1 MAVCG
6 SQFSLSLGMGGHVN
20 QERQENLWRK
30 LWGCIEVSGEDVAA
44 KQTKHFKKTLK
55 LIRTCKYGRLWQPI
69 FLPYWYR
76 RFCIWKLF
84 GITYIRH
91 VLECLCTIISYKY
104 TALWRH
110 RPTHA
115 LYSTNWPVLQNFI
128 QKLIKTLHVC
138 STLAMF
144 TGCFLNI
151 LDVLSHTAGSDTIF
165 ESSSFWGQYQ
175 CTKPQIAC

>member
-1 MAVCG
+1 MYYTYIQAH
-6 SQFSLSLGMGGHVN
+6 SAL
-20 QERQENLWRK
+20 
-30 LWGCIEVSGEDVAA
+30 AA
-44 KQTKHFKKTLK
+44 SSDACVIFDTLARMVK
-55 LIRTCKYGRLWQPI
+55 ICQKVWCTRKYGRLWQPI

-91 VLECLCTIISYKY
+91 VLECLCTIITYKY

-165 ESSSFWGQYQ
+165 ESSSFWGQY
-175 CTKPQIAC
+175 